1 MEIKHPEQTN
11 EIKFE
16 VEDGT
21 EEDEELHISRKGL
34 LRALTGY
41 RPKAR
46 RPNFA
51 WGMPSIPTNVSLG
64 PPVTSNNNVLIPTNI
79 FFFKTHLRTRRSKEN
94 PRGRLRTVHL
104 TALTLNDTTRV
115 DAKDGED
122 KEQEYVATEVT
133 TEHSRKGLLRASQG
147 YRPEARR
154 PNYARGVP
162 STPAKVN
169 CATPVLSVF
178 INIAFNNP
186 VPHYDNSGAV
196 EDDSRVQLDMPDPD
210 QDQAEDAEDA
220 EREDEPSRKGLLR
233 ASQGYRPEARRPN
246 YARGVPSTQVKVNLA
261 TPVLN
266 VNININSVFIN
277 PVQHYAN
284 CGELEDDSRAQL
296 DTSDLDLDQSQ
307 AEDSGDT
314 DEEEDEGVEVDGER
328 PDSMT
333 PPVGTQQLKLLKK
346 EAERINSARTT
357 SRKLSQQTQQTRSL
371 LAEPRGMCVRCYRA
385 GHNTTPAPPP
395 ATAGI
400 APLPTLLMLSF
411 MTKTITNTVNGA
423 KEGIVIPSLKKKKDM
438 DKKSSKSYKVVT
450 VKSKTIQVKTS
461 DEMVRVN
468 IHSIMSTSS
477 ISIPQA
483 ATGDSEITHEKNTL
497 EEFADL
503 ASEAGR
509 AKESSDHSKSFEEL
523 CDVAETELKKFTE
536 KISTFMKE
544 DVGAKSSAEPIEE
557 KEDENNGMENSEEE
571 PKGADKEVDSP
582 KHAPTENLPPSD
594 LGTSAKAVQ
603 GPSTSAKKRTLAQKQ
618 AEVMEESYRKAEK
631 SSSAQPSPS
640 PSTSPSPSG
649 IQVVFAPGARMR
661 RVLLP
666 MKKQSNLVAGSNMD
680 SGAGGQNW
688 PANNADNVN
697 HGEDEVVMKKM
708 GNKENFVYLVK
719 RE

>member
-1 MEIKHPEQTN
+1 MEIKHPELTN
-11 EIKFE
+11 ENKIG

-21 EEDEELHISRKGL
+21 EEDEGLHIFRKGL

-104 TALTLNDTTRV
+104 TAMTLNYTTRV
-115 DAKDGED
+115 DAKDRED

-133 TEHSRKGLLRASQG
+133 TEH
-147 YRPEARR
+147 
-154 PNYARGVP
+154 
-162 STPAKVN
+162 
-169 CATPVLSVF
+169 
-178 INIAFNNP
+178 
-186 VPHYDNSGAV
+186 
-196 EDDSRVQLDMPDPD
+196 
-210 QDQAEDAEDA
+210 
-220 EREDEPSRKGLLR
+220 SRKGLLR

-266 VNININSVFIN
+266 VNININFVFTD
-277 PVQHYAN
+277 PVQHYVN
-284 CGELEDDSRAQL
+284 CGEPEDDPSVQL
-296 DTSDLDLDQSQ
+296 DTSDLYLDPNQ
-307 AEDSGDT
+307 AEGSGDA
-314 DEEEDEGVEVDGER
+314 EEEDDEGVEVDGER
-328 PDSMT
+328 PDSM
-333 PPVGTQQLKLLKK
+333 PLPVGTQQMKLLKK

-385 GHNTTPAPPP
+385 DHGTTPAPPP

-411 MTKTITNTVNGA
+411 IAKTITNTVNGA
-423 KEGIVIPSLKKKKDM
+423 KEGIAIPSLKKKKDM
-438 DKKSSKSYKVVT
+438 DKKSSKNYKVVT

-461 DEMVRVN
+461 NEMVRVN
-468 IHSIMSTSS
+468 IHSIVSTSS

-483 ATGDSEITHEKNTL
+483 VIGDSETTHEKNTL
-497 EEFADL
+497 EQFADV
-503 ASEAGR
+503 ASEAER
-509 AKESSDHSKSFEEL
+509 AKESSDHSRNLEDL

-536 KISTFMKE
+536 KITTFMKE
-544 DVGAKSSAEPIEE
+544 EVGAKSSAESIEE

-571 PKGADKEVDSP
+571 PKGADKEVDAP

-594 LGTSAKAVQ
+594 LGTSAKAAQ

-618 AEVMEESYRKAEK
+618 AEVMEESYRKAE
-631 SSSAQPSPS
+631 
-640 PSTSPSPSG
+640 
-649 IQVVFAPGARMR
+649 
-661 RVLLP
+661 
-666 MKKQSNLVAGSNMD
+666 
-680 SGAGGQNW
+680 
-688 PANNADNVN
+688 
-697 HGEDEVVMKKM
+697 
-708 GNKENFVYLVK
+708 
-719 RE
+719 